1 MNSSR
6 PFWLAAGERLAG
18 FVLFVGILPTL
29 LVIGLLIGVT
39 AGSPI
44 VLTNS
49 VTTGEGAVAQSHRFR
64 TTGEGT
70 SAFLVIG
77 RFLRRWAID
86 ELPALWSVARGD
98 VRLSDVFRYLTH
110 R

>member
-1 MNSSR
+1 MT
-6 PFWLAAGERLAG
+6 AVERVVG
-18 FVLFVGILPTL
+18 FVLFVSILPTL
-29 LVIGLLIGVT
+29 LLIGLLIGVT

-44 VLTNS
+44 VLTDA
-49 VTTGEGAVAQSHRFR
+49 VTTGDGVMSQSHRFR

-70 SAFLVIG
+70 AAFRVVG

-98 VRLSDVFRYLTH
+98 IRLRDVFRYLSQ